1 MILQNLSRGLIY
13 ATHLQLAI
21 EELLG
26 LLCHLALLLLKVM
39 VLIVTQLIM
48 LLMMLKVTS
57 YRSFTQYHLLM
68 LS

>member
-39 VLIVTQLIM
+39 VLIVTLLIM